1 MAIDRWAML
10 SRWQRWIGEI
20 RSLNKGDRVV
30 SRVTVY
36 LREMNPLKITF
47 CITSSFLSMLAVSS
61 CPLFTQT
68 HCRDVL
74 VYIIDLWCWG
84 LVILAS
90 TVWMSISIHLHWHP
104 TNGEGIQFASIHSK
118 TILFYGLADIYHQAK
133 PMWWNPQTACRLTVN
148 VPPLLQEQIN
158 PQQLWWKCRQ
168 LTINMYGFRK
178 LYCMVTI
185 F

>member
-47 CITSSFLSMLAVSS
+47 CITSSFLSMPAVSS

-90 TVWMSISIHLHWHP
+90 TVWMSISIHLHCMASNKWRRNSICQHSFKNYFVLWSCWHLP
-104 TNGEGIQFASIHSK
+104 SSK
-118 TILFYGLADIYHQAK
+118 TNVVEPTDSLQADSECSPITARTDQSTAT
-133 PMWWNPQTACRLTVN
+133 MVEVQTTDNKYV
-148 VPPLLQEQIN
+148 
-158 PQQLWWKCRQ
+158 W
-168 LTINMYGFRK
+168 F
-178 LYCMVTI
+178 
-185 F
+185 